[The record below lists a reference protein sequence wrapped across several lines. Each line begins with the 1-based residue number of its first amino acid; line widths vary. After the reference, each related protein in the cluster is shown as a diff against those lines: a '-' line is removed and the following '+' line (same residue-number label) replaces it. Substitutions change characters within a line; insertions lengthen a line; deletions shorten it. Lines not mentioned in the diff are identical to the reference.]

1 MWRGVFGMRSLII
14 GVLVLG
20 VAVGEVGGQS
30 PPTLN
35 LRLLFAFGSEGDQ
48 EGQFRSPSGIAIDL
62 EGNLYIAD
70 TGNNRVQKFDRYGRF
85 LKQVGGFGWG
95 REQFDRPVDVCASTG
110 LDVFV
115 ADYNNERIER
125 YDAHLNYISSF
136 YSDDASP
143 EALRFGFPLSVAI
156 STHGELFIVD
166 GENRRLLK
174 VNSFGTP
181 ELSFGDFRWAQGRLE
196 RPAQVTVSGKD
207 LVYAADAGAG
217 RVLVYDYYGNFV
229 HEVGAGLLREPLGVC
244 VDARGRLWVADSG
257 NDRIVAF
264 SAEGSPL
271 GQWGARGEKLGA
283 FRRPTDVA
291 VRAGWVYVLDGGNCR
306 VQVFELLGQ

>member
-1 MWRGVFGMRSLII
+1 MRSLIVC
-14 GVLVLG
+14 VLALSAV
-20 VAVGEVGGQS
+20 VGEVDGQS
-30 PPTLN
+30 PSVLD

-48 EGQFRSPSGIAIDL
+48 AGQFRNPSGIAIDP
-62 EGNLYIAD
+62 EGNVYIAD

-85 LKQVGGFGWG
+85 LRQVGGFGWG
-95 REQFDRPVDVCASTG
+95 REQFDRPLDVCASTG

-143 EALRFGFPLSVAI
+143 EGLRFGFPLSVAI

-174 VNSFGTP
+174 VNSFGMP

-196 RPAQVTVSGKD
+196 RPAQVAVSGKD

-229 HEVGAGLLREPLGVC
+229 REIGAGVLREPVGVA
-244 VDARGRLWVADSG
+244 VDVRGNVWVADTG

-264 SAEGSPL
+264 STEGRLL
-271 GQWGARGEKLGA
+271 GQWGSSGEKLGA
-283 FRRPTDVA
+283 FRRPSDVT

-306 VQVFELLGQ
+306 VQVFEVLGQ